1 MFVTIEKYKT
11 PAQILLG
18 LIAITFVGF
27 GVSTVAAP
35 GSDYI
40 VEVGNQKIS
49 NYDVDAALQG
59 AQAAEG
65 QDARN
70 SAFQALLQRAL
81 LVEGAK
87 KMGFA
92 VSQEQLKQVI
102 VDDPTF
108 HGQDGKFS
116 QALFNQYLS
125 QSNLTED
132 QLIDNISSE
141 FAVQNLV
148 NLMGSGALISDVQA
162 KQLLEATQ
170 AERTI
175 RTVSFPPQQFFS
187 QVKTDDAALKKYYDA
202 NKQNYVIP
210 QAAKIEFVALSL
222 QDMAEKQTVSEEEL
236 QKAYEQAIAAIKPAR
251 EIAHILFS
259 VQQGAPEDVRASVK
273 AEAEKVLAQLKA
285 DPNKF
290 ADLAKQYSDD
300 EGSASNGGNL
310 GYLPQDGGLLKAFE
324 DRAFE
329 LPKGQISEL
338 VQTEAGYHI
347 IKILNIREKPTFE
360 EMRAQLENELKQKKA
375 TAAFKAAKEQLAD
388 EAFNHP
394 DSLNDVAKTMGL
406 KIEAPEDWLTKEN
419 GKAAGMP
426 DNLIDVIFSDD
437 VLKQKHNSE
446 PVDVGENVVWV
457 VRVKDVREQS
467 TQTFEQAKDF
477 VKTDYVNSEATKLA
491 EKKAQEALANAQK
504 GKPEGLNWSAV
515 TQMTAETARQSMP
528 PEDYTRLAKARPA
541 KDKPAY
547 VLLSNLPA
555 PVLVEVQSVKVPEDI
570 SQQLPAIKQ
579 AMGEAQG
586 NSSYNALLSYLGTII
601 KQKQGAQQLNPTD
614 I

>member
-1 MFVTIEKYKT
+1 MFVTVEKYKT
-11 PAQILLG
+11 PAKILLG

-40 VEVGNQKIS
+40 VEVGDQKIS
-49 NYDVDAALQG
+49 NYDVDVALQN

-81 LVEGAK
+81 LVAGAK

-92 VSQEQLKQVI
+92 VSQEQLKKVI

-116 QALFNQYLS
+116 QDLFNQYLS
-125 QSNLTED
+125 QNNLSED

-148 NLMGSGALISDVQA
+148 NLIGSGALISDAQA

-175 RTVSFPPQQFFS
+175 RTVSFSPEQFFS
-187 QVKTDDAALKKYYDA
+187 QVKSDDAALRKYYDA
-202 NKQNYVIP
+202 NKKNYIIP

-222 QDMAEKQTVSEEEL
+222 QDMAEKQTVTEEDL
-236 QKAYEQAIAAIKPAR
+236 KKAYEQASAAVKPAR

-259 VQQGAPEDVRASVK
+259 VQQGAPDNVRASVK

-285 DPNKF
+285 NPNKF

-300 EGSASNGGNL
+300 EGSAGNGGNL

-324 DRAFE
+324 DRAFA
-329 LPKGQISEL
+329 LPKDEISEL
-338 VQTEAGYHI
+338 VETEAGYHI
-347 IKILNIREKPTFE
+347 IKILNIREKPSLE
-360 EMRAQLENELKQKKA
+360 EMRAQLESELKQKNA

-467 TQTFEQAKDF
+467 TQSFEQAKDF
-477 VKTDYVNSEATKLA
+477 VKTDYVNSEAVKLA
-491 EKKAQEALANAQK
+491 EKKAQNALADAQK
-504 GKPEGLNWSAV
+504 GKLEGLNWSAV

-528 PEDYTRLAKARPA
+528 PEDYSRLVKARPA
-541 KDKPAY
+541 QNKPAY

-555 PVLVEVQSVKVPEDI
+555 PVLVEVQSVKMPEDI
-570 SQQLPAIKQ
+570 SQQLPAVKQ
-579 AMGEAQG
+579 AMREGQG
-586 NSSYNALLSYLGTII
+586 NSSYSALLGYLGSII
-601 KQKQGAQQLNPTD
+601 KQKQGAQNVNPTG